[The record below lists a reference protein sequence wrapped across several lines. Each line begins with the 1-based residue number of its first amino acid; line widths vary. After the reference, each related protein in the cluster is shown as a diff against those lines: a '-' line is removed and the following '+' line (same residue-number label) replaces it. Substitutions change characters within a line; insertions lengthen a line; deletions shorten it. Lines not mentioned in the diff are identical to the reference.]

1 MLSNICAGTPQQ
13 IQHVFNLRLL
23 TLVLQLQHNAST
35 THISKECNFFSNQF
49 GLNKLFMELC
59 R

>member
-23 TLVLQLQHNAST
+23 TLVLQLQHNAS
-35 THISKECNFFSNQF
+35 INIIILYACMIGIFEKQ
-49 GLNKLFMELC
+49 
-59 R
+59 